1 MICSGLGYKL
11 NNTFFFLWYIEGEI
25 NSSECENVSRE
36 KEEFEANI
44 MDSLVDTP
52 FATIDIKDDYG
63 SKYVIK

>member
-1 MICSGLGYKL
+1 M
-11 NNTFFFLWYIEGEI
+11 
-25 NSSECENVSRE
+25 SRE